1 MASSARD
8 FLLFCEKSGPGAEQH
23 IEREEETN
31 VGRKKEP
38 ISLLE
43 AKGKSHLTK
52 AEKDERGR
60 SEVKPTGFKQ
70 VRPPDWLP
78 TNLRKEFNAY
88 SRQLVAL
95 GIFTPLDRDTLARYM
110 VAHEVYLKALNYVQE
125 AISSGESGD
134 AVKWSTV
141 QNRYFAQCRE
151 CASDLGLTISSRCKL
166 VVPQKEDPAE
176 GDPFLTILEGKR
188 RA

>member
-1 MASSARD
+1 M
-8 FLLFCEKSGPGAEQH
+8 
-23 IEREEETN
+23 
-31 VGRKKEP
+31 GRKKEP

-52 AEKDERGR
+52 AEKDERER
-60 SEVKPTGFKQ
+60 SEIKPTGFKQ

-78 TNLRKEFNAY
+78 TNLRKEFNSY

-95 GIFTPLDRDTLARYM
+95 EIFTPLDRDTLARYL
-110 VAHEVYLKALNYVQE
+110 VAHEVYLKSLNYVEE
-125 AISSGESGD
+125 AITNGWSGA

-141 QNRYFAQCRE
+141 QNKYFAQCRE

-176 GDPFLTILEGKR
+176 ADPFLKLLEGKR